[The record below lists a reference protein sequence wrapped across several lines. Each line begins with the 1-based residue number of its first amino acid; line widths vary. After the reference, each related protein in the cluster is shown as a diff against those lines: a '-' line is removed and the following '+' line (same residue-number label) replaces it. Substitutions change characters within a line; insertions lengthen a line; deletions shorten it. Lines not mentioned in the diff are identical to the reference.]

1 MPNITVH
8 HLNHSRSDR
17 ILWLLEEL
25 GLDYTVKVHYRT
37 KAGFAPQ
44 SLRDVSD
51 IAKSPV
57 LEIDGAVLTE
67 SGAIVHALLAR
78 YWTPGRGLE
87 RTPSETS
94 VFWGYFSEGTLMLH
108 LQPARTAQLGARI
121 FAADET
127 LSAAERAGT
136 QKFYAWFQDTA
147 RGTVEPALAKVESY
161 LAQQGPGVGFSGTAE
176 LGEGDFMMAFAL
188 NNIAYGGKVRL
199 YALGPA
205 SLAWVDRMRARPAFV
220 RAQERIRADEDG
232 QRGSASRL

>member
-25 GLDYTVKVHYRT
+25 GLPYTVKVHYRT
-37 KAGFAPQ
+37 KQGFAPQ

-57 LEIDGAVLTE
+57 LEIDGVVLTE
-67 SGAIVHALLAR
+67 SGAITHALLSR

-87 RTPSETS
+87 RMPSETS
-94 VFWGYFSEGTLMLH
+94 IFWGYFSEGTLMLH

-121 FAADET
+121 FAADDT
-127 LSAAERAGT
+127 LTAAEKAGT
-136 QKFYAWFQDTA
+136 QKFYEWFQGMA
-147 RGTVEPALAKVESY
+147 RTTVDPALAKVESY
-161 LAQQGPGVGFSGTAE
+161 LARQAPGVGFSGTTE
-176 LGEGDFMMAFAL
+176 LGEGDFMLAFAL

-199 YALGPA
+199 YSLGPA
-205 SLAWVDRMRARPAFV
+205 SLAWVDRMRARPAFQ
-220 RAQERIRADEDG
+220 RAQQRIKDEEAWQRAPK
-232 QRGSASRL
+232 L